1 MDLIGPRYLKGGFR
15 YYILNI
21 ISIES
26 HFAGVFPILNKTT
39 ESIVPA
45 VCQFWMDF
53 SMPDY
58 LQMDNELSFRGSNR
72 HPRSFGALIRL
83 ALSQNIVPVFIPPA
97 EPWRNGVIE
106 KFNGNVQK
114 YFLNTQ
120 TFTSFEELKERSC
133 EFMSFHNLNHR
144 YSTLH
149 GKTPQQQ
156 LNEFSCFKLKAKP
169 DLNQKIPLLEGEVV
183 FVRFI
188 RSDCIIRILDVRF
201 ELKKELM
208 YSYVI
213 ARIIIKNH
221 ALQIE
226 RDNKIYHIFPFLMPV
241 DW

>member
-21 ISIES
+21 IDIES
-26 HFAGVFPILNKTT
+26 HFAGVYPITNKST

-45 VCQFWMDF
+45 ICQFWSDF

-83 ALSQNIVPVFIPPA
+83 AISQNITPVFIPPA
-97 EPWRNGVIE
+97 EPWRNGTIE
-106 KFNGNVQK
+106 KFNDNVQK

-120 TFTSFEELKERSC
+120 TFTCIEELRERSH
-133 EFMSFHNLNHR
+133 EFMAFHNLNHR
-144 YSTLH
+144 YSTLN
-149 GKTPQQQ
+149 GRTPLQVISGC
-156 LNEFSCFKLKAKP
+156 SCFKLKSKP
-169 DLNQKIPLLEGEVV
+169 DLNQRIPIEEGEIV
-183 FVRFI
+183 FIRFI
-188 RSDCIIRILDVRF
+188 RSDCIIRVLDARF
-201 ELKKELM
+201 ELKRELM

-213 ARIIIKNH
+213 ARIVVKNH

-226 RDNKIYHIFPFLMPV
+226 RDNKIYQIFPFLMPV